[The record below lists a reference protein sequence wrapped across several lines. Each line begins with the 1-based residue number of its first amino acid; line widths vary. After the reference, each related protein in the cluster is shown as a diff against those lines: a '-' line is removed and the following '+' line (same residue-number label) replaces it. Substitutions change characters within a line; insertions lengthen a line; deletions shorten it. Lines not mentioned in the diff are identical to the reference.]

1 MGEKCPAEP
10 DLCDVEGVDLS
21 QESLGTLESDQGI
34 VGSQDSYTSIL
45 PEDGAKVKKKKKDG
59 KKTKKKKSSKSKS
72 KDGDSK
78 DSDGKEH
85 KTKKSSSSRRPEP
98 EGGNTTSNVTM
109 DEFDKVI
116 YNNDPLFSDLELSDK
131 EGDSE
136 LQVPSRQRRQTRLMG
151 VGSSGIVI
159 PCTQFGLNSN
169 TMIKFA
175 IISTELQNVLQVSLK
190 RCESE
195 IAGLNRRIQL
205 LEEDLERSEERLST
219 AQTKLDEASKAADES
234 ERGRKVLENRSQ
246 GDEERIDLL
255 EKQLEEAKWIAEDAD
270 RKFDEAARKLAIT
283 EVDLERAEARL
294 EAAEAKI
301 VELEEE
307 LKVVGNNMKSLE
319 ISEQE
324 ASQREDS
331 YEETIRDLTHRLK
344 EAENRTECAEREC
357 NLLHKG
363 KAVLEGDLEKEQ
375 LKTKKLQE
383 EMQQTYMEIHELMQ

>member
-363 KAVLEGDLEKEQ
+363 KAVLEDELLAEKERYKAISDE
-375 LKTKKLQE
+375 LD
-383 EMQQTYMEIHELMQ
+383 QTFAELAGY

>member
-234 ERGRKVLENRSQ
+234 ERAVQVLRNRSSMDDDRICDLEQ
-246 GDEERIDLL
+246 KCKDAELFASESQKKYDETVRRLKVVEHELGIAEETSLHNKRRA
-255 EKQLEEAKWIAEDAD
+255 KQLEEEMTLINRNLKTLQI
-270 RKFDEAARKLAIT
+270 K
-283 EVDLERAEARL
+283 EV
-294 EAAEAKI
+294 
-301 VELEEE
+301 
-307 LKVVGNNMKSLE
+307 
-319 ISEQE
+319 E

-344 EAENRTECAEREC
+344 EAENRAAEAERTVSKLQKE
-357 NLLHKG
+357 
-363 KAVLEGDLEKEQ
+363 VDRLEGDLEKEQ